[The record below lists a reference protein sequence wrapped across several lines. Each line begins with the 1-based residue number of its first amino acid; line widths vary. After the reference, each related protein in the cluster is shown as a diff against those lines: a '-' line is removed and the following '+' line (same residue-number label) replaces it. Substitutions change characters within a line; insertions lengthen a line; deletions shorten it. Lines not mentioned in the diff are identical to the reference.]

1 MNLIEVQDDLR
12 SLPND
17 PRTMQMLTAYANGSN
32 PEVPPYVALGEL
44 NRRKQLMERA
54 QAQAAGQPPQQSI
67 KDQMTQSAGIMA
79 LQGGR
84 QQQAQQQMMQQMAQ
98 RQQIPPQV
106 QQQGPVQAARGGLLS
121 RLMGYPT
128 ARYRS
133 GGIVSF
139 QSGTEGTVGTEED
152 RQNEEEERRREELIR
167 RMSEAQDVAYG
178 GDEEAY
184 LRKLMNEAAQ
194 FRGTRPQK
202 ADFDPIAMRKAAIA
216 ADPSLAAADKD
227 TGAESLR
234 RLDEL
239 QALRRA
245 EFEKQREENLRNRP
259 GLFAQLAA
267 GAAQSRGG
275 DRLAA
280 MLGGYAQVA
289 RKQREMETEQ
299 ERGLRAKEIELQQ
312 TRAAAQ
318 DKLEE
323 AQRARAEG
331 RIDDYRKAMLEYQK
345 ITKDYDVASASL
357 LRGEIAA
364 EQSAAT
370 RRQVANIQAQARRD
384 TEATRAAKP
393 GRVTDFQSDVDARFQ
408 KIKADNPEMSDVD
421 ARARAVAEARAAIQT
436 PQTAGVEQRTIAEAN
451 KALDAIRYTKAFREF
466 AKGYASPLDAEQAYR
481 ELYRTNNLPAAL
493 RGSASGATPTPAK
506 PATPA
511 SSAAPTGGAVTVTAG
526 GRTYSF
532 PNQQAADDFKKAAGI
547 K

>member
-17 PRTMQMLTAYANGSN
+17 PRTMQMLTAYANGAN

-178 GDEEAY
+178 GEQDGSARSMLLRAMEERA
-184 LRKLMNEAAQ
+184 RRSEE
-194 FRGTRPQK
+194 GRPK
-202 ADFDPIAMRKAAIA
+202 FIDPLAERERIIKER
-216 ADPSLAAADKD
+216 PELAAATAD
-227 TGAESLR
+227 TSAEMLR
-234 RLDEL
+234 RFDEM

-245 EFEKQREENLRNRP
+245 EFEKQREEMAKARP
-259 GLFAQLAA
+259 GLFSQLAA
-267 GAAQSRGG
+267 GAAQNRGRSGG
-275 DRLAA
+275 DALAA

-289 RKQREMETEQ
+289 RKQRETEAEQ
-299 ERGLRAKEIELQQ
+299 ERGMRGRELELQQ
-312 TRAAAQ
+312 ARMQ
-318 DKLEE
+318 VLNKIDEE
-323 AQRARAEG
+323 KRARAEG
-331 RIDDYRKAMLEYQK
+331 DLKLAMKAKMDHEKILRDYNTSDNQLFGRELSALGSLATSEESQRGAMERERYRQQEQTGRTQLQTESRERINEAAIAGRQRVQEMLASRPSGTTADVGRINAQRKIINDQIKLEQRILDPKNLDSTNAQK
-345 ITKDYDVASASL
+345 QAAQESLDRLRQQLQALGAQQVVPPAAGAPAPAPTTGVKTMTMADVRATAQSSG
-357 LRGEIAA
+357 RT
-364 EQSAAT
+364 EQE
-370 RRQVANIQAQARRD
+370 VIN
-384 TEATRAAKP
+384 AAK
-393 GRVTDFQSDVDARFQ
+393 
-408 KIKADNPEMSDVD
+408 KAGYT
-421 ARARAVAEARAAIQT
+421 IQ
-436 PQTAGVEQRTIAEAN
+436 
-451 KALDAIRYTKAFREF
+451 
-466 AKGYASPLDAEQAYR
+466 
-481 ELYRTNNLPAAL
+481 
-493 RGSASGATPTPAK
+493 
-506 PATPA
+506 
-511 SSAAPTGGAVTVTAG
+511 
-526 GRTYSF
+526 
-532 PNQQAADDFKKAAGI
+532 
-547 K
+547 